1 LLIKLGQKMNDDKVI
16 KLWDNFLQD
25 RSSDNRNSLVIEY
38 LGLVNQVISHLS
50 LPNHIVINRDDF
62 KSVGIIALVDAIE
75 KFEMQKGVKFETY
88 AYFRIQG
95 NIKDELRN
103 FDLLSRNARKK
114 VLDIYRTREELVRE
128 KNREVSI
135 EEVRLKL
142 DLNENQFKSYMQ
154 ALDASNAFYSL
165 SDINRSGGSDDEE
178 FNDFLEEIS
187 DPNQENTLDMME
199 KAERKDFIYNYLQKL
214 PRKKRLVLT
223 FIYYEELNPK
233 QISVLMGISESRI
246 SQIHSEVIKN
256 LKTHLIKYDY
266 V

>member
-1 LLIKLGQKMNDDKVI
+1 MNDERVVR
-16 KLWDNFLQD
+16 LWEEFQSN
-25 RSSDNRNSLVIEY
+25 RSSDNRNALVMEY
-38 LGLVNQVISHLS
+38 LGLVNQVINHLS
-50 LPNHIVINRDDF
+50 LPNHIVINREDF
-62 KSVGIIALVDAIE
+62 KSVGIIALVDAVE
-75 KFEMQKGVKFETY
+75 KFEIQKGVKFETY

-114 VLDIYRTREELVRE
+114 VLDIYRTREELVKE

-135 EEVRLKL
+135 EEVRQKL
-142 DLNENQFKSYMQ
+142 DLSETQFKAYMK
-154 ALDASNAFYSL
+154 ALDASKAFYSISEL
-165 SDINRSGGSDDEE
+165 NSSDGEDD
-178 FNDFLEEIS
+178 DFDNYIEEIS
-187 DPNQENTLDMME
+187 DPDQENTLDMME
-199 KAERKDFIYNYLQKL
+199 KTERKDFIYNFLQKL

-223 FIYYEELNPK
+223 FIYYEDLSPK

-246 SQIHSEVIKN
+246 SQIHSEVIKD